1 MSIQQTLTTSFK
13 LGMVQAEQNLAT
25 NSLKIALYTALSDI
39 GPNTTVYTTD
49 NEVVGTGYTAGG
61 KVLTGVT
68 IAASI
73 DGVIYI
79 NFDNVVWNSAS
90 LTCRGALIY
99 NVTQAN
105 KSVAVL
111 DFGSDKT
118 STNTFTITMP
128 SNTAT
133 TALLRFT

>member
-1 MSIQQTLTTSFK
+1 VSIQQTLTTSFK

-25 NSLKIALYTALSDI
+25 DVLKIALYTAFSDI

-68 IAASI
+68 IAASTN
-73 DGVIYI
+73 GVIYI
-79 NFDNVVWNSAS
+79 NFDNVVWTPAAF
-90 LTCRGALIY
+90 TCRGALIY
-99 NVTQAN
+99 NTTKTN

-128 SNTAT
+128 VNTAT

>member
-1 MSIQQTLTTSFK
+1 MAIQQTLTTSFK

-25 NSLKIALYTALSDI
+25 DVLKIALYTAFSDI

-68 IAASI
+68 IAASTN
-73 DGVIYI
+73 GVIYI
-79 NFDNVVWNSAS
+79 NFDNVVWTPAAF
-90 LTCRGALIY
+90 TCRGALIY
-99 NVTQAN
+99 NTTKTN

-128 SNTAT
+128 VNTAT